1 MMNLLTDTCHPSLK
15 SFKASREQA
24 AVVVTIQLPTSS
36 SLFLTPSQ
44 RLIGKLIPPAEHLWR
59 TMRRSRLSDLVLSTC
74 IYPFGYVRDN
84 VAIFVRDF
92 NNYYLT
98 ALTLR
103 PASSD
108 WKHAIAH
115 ASYLLTYAVYS
126 QSTILDASA
135 ACRRCE
141 PNGTFNSTR

>member
-15 SFKASREQA
+15 SFKVSREQA
-24 AVVVTIQLPTSS
+24 AVVVTIQLPASS

-44 RLIGKLIPPAEHLWR
+44 RLIGKLIPPAKHLWR

-92 NNYYLT
+92 NFYLT
-98 ALTLR
+98 ALTLL

-126 QSTILDASA
+126 QSTIPDASA

-141 PNGTFNSTR
+141 WSGTLNSTR